1 MRKQIFFPVFLLL
14 GLFLIAD
21 EAIADTVAGRVTYQ
35 AGESWAVSE
44 GKNRTL
50 AVGDTVSPG
59 EVIVTGEAGR
69 VRLDMEDGSRVFV
82 GSRSRIEIK
91 DYKVENGNLVSG
103 LFDMLWGKT
112 RFLVSKLR
120 SKSSTFSVNTT
131 TAVIGVRGTEFS
143 VVVPR
148 PDKLPVKQVLQ
159 YRPNI
164 KLPPKPTQLMLF
176 EGSVMGKSYKG
187 RRQLIKPGQLADF
200 KLNGVIQ
207 ARKILKSDIRKLEIQ
222 PLADGKLDRK
232 TPGKPRE
239 GVEPG
244 ERGRKVGPAD
254 RKDMKSEKPM
264 PRKVGP
270 IERSDLKGENPK
282 LRKVEPI
289 EQSDLKKP
297 DEKGSAKPTL
307 RKPTPV
313 KPEPS
318 KMEPLREPAQL
329 KPAPTKIEP
338 MTRPTPAKVAPT
350 PAPTKIE
357 PMNRLPAPTKVT
369 PTPTPAPTK
378 IEPMRSPAPTK
389 VVPTP
394 APAPTKVVPMT
405 RLPAP
410 TKVAPVPTPTPVPTK
425 IAPVPAPTPVPTKI
439 APTTRLS
446 TPTPV
451 AALPAKPVV
460 PITAAPAPV
469 RVAPIVKA
477 PVVPIAPVA
486 PKISTPVLR

>member
-1 MRKQIFFPVFLLL
+1 MRKHIFFPVFLLL
-14 GLFLIAD
+14 GLFLITG

-120 SKSSTFSVNTT
+120 SSSSTFSVNTT

-148 PDKLPVKQVLQ
+148 PDKLPAKQVLQ

-222 PLADGKLDRK
+222 PLANGGLDRK

-254 RKDMKSEKPM
+254 RKDMKGEKPT

-270 IERSDLKGENPK
+270 IERSD
-282 LRKVEPI
+282 V
-289 EQSDLKKP
+289 KKP
-297 DEKGSAKPTL
+297 EEKGPV
-307 RKPTPV
+307 KPTPTMRKPAPV
-313 KPEPS
+313 KPAPS
-318 KMEPLREPAQL
+318 KVTPLQEPTKL
-329 KPAPTKIEP
+329 KQVPAPTKVEP
-338 MTRPTPAKVAPT
+338 MRSPAPTKLTPTPV
-350 PAPTKIE
+350 PTKIE
-357 PMNRLPAPTKVT
+357 PMNRLPAPTKVEPTPVTTPTKVVPTTRLPT

-378 IEPMRSPAPTK
+378 IAPI
-389 VVPTP
+389 PTP
-394 APAPTKVVPMT
+394 APVPAKVV
-405 RLPAP
+405 
-410 TKVAPVPTPTPVPTK
+410 
-425 IAPVPAPTPVPTKI
+425 
-439 APTTRLS
+439 PTTRLS

-451 AALPAKPVV
+451 ATLPAKPVV
-460 PITAAPAPV
+460 PITAVPAPV
-469 RVAPIVKA
+469 TVAPIVKA
-477 PVVPIAPVA
+477 PVVTVAPIAPKV
-486 PKISTPVLR
+486 STPVLR